1 MIKRLL
7 TLLLAAV
14 MVVSAAGCS
23 TNSADLSSSEK
34 PSSKPSS
41 SYDDSFPTDSEL
53 TGSNDSSDSP
63 SYNQD
68 IGGVRGDYESED
80 TDSSQDMGDSGEYSL
95 WGNPVK
101 YTIIIPAKN
110 KSYEKYAKQI
120 QEYFSSICSVSIPI
134 KTDATA
140 AGEFEILIGKTNRP
154 ESNQNIKV
162 SDYEI
167 SVKNSKL
174 VFDASHDVLMNLA
187 IDRFLSNSP
196 RNDAQATVKR
206 STDFKDTV
214 LGNYHYV
221 WGDEFE
227 GKEVDFTK
235 WACVA
240 KMGGTKT
247 AEISTDKDVIE
258 VMNGKLVLRSMLH
271 PTSATKKFK
280 MPTSVVTQYN
290 MMYTYG
296 YCEIKARMPFFTGAW
311 PSFWT
316 QSNTGIGE
324 RKCFDYFV
332 EVDIFEVFGSS
343 SGNVVSNIHK
353 WYTDKSHTQWQKHK
367 DTWIAPNPDTINNEY
382 HTYGYQ
388 WTPKEMTMY
397 VDGQKIMT
405 YDITESYDGVEDMS
419 GFHDPQ
425 FIIFNNHLFT
435 EDATWKPNTITGYEH
450 MLPGEYEIEYFRLY
464 QKKGEGR
471 LWTDQKVHAT
481 YPNR

>member
-167 SVKNSKL
+167 SVKKSKL
-174 VFDASHDVLMNLA
+174 VFDASHDVLMKLA

-235 WACVA
+235 WSFVA

-258 VMNGKLVLRSMLH
+258 VMNGKLVLRS
-271 PTSATKKFK
+271 
-280 MPTSVVTQYN
+280 
-290 MMYTYG
+290 
-296 YCEIKARMPFFTGAW
+296 
-311 PSFWT
+311 
-316 QSNTGIGE
+316 
-324 RKCFDYFV
+324 
-332 EVDIFEVFGSS
+332 
-343 SGNVVSNIHK
+343 
-353 WYTDKSHTQWQKHK
+353 
-367 DTWIAPNPDTINNEY
+367 
-382 HTYGYQ
+382 
-388 WTPKEMTMY
+388 
-397 VDGQKIMT
+397 
-405 YDITESYDGVEDMS
+405 
-419 GFHDPQ
+419 
-425 FIIFNNHLFT
+425 
-435 EDATWKPNTITGYEH
+435 
-450 MLPGEYEIEYFRLY
+450 
-464 QKKGEGR
+464 
-471 LWTDQKVHAT
+471 
-481 YPNR
+481 